1 MSLITRMEWPYQSLN
16 HPNQEILRCPA
27 VAEVAGLNPA
37 GAPSLSTDYVAFLRK
52 VLYGGLFGISLSN
65 HRPKHGI
72 GVAGVTDRGQ
82 V

>member
-37 GAPSLSTDYVAFLRK
+37 GAPSLGTDDVAFLRK
-52 VLYGGLFGISLSN
+52 VLYAELFVVSLSN
-65 HRPKHGI
+65 HRTKHGI
-72 GVAGVTDRGQ
+72 GAAGAEQ